1 MKYTIYKTTNLI
13 NNKIYIGKHQT
24 LNPND
29 DYLGSG
35 KALIKAIQKYGRDNF
50 QKEILFEFNTEAE
63 MNAKEIE
70 LVTEEFCNRKD
81 TYNIAL
87 GGDGGWHLS
96 NQERWSE
103 IAALGGASVWKMF
116 SEKRKAD
123 PIEHAKWRMNIS
135 KSLVGK
141 PGNNKAATIAAA
153 SDKSNNKRKS
163 TFKKINHQKGSKNS
177 VYGKIWI
184 TDGLNSKMICPK
196 EHIPIGWYKGR
207 KMKV

>member
-1 MKYTIYKTTNLI
+1 
-13 NNKIYIGKHQT
+13 
-24 LNPND
+24 
-29 DYLGSG
+29 
-35 KALIKAIQKYGRDNF
+35 
-50 QKEILFEFNTEAE
+50 
-63 MNAKEIE
+63 
-70 LVTEEFCNRKD
+70 
-81 TYNIAL
+81 
-87 GGDGGWHLS
+87 
-96 NQERWSE
+96 
-103 IAALGGASVWKMF
+103 
-116 SEKRKAD
+116 
-123 PIEHAKWRMNIS
+123 MNIS

-184 TDGLNSKMICPK
+184 TDGLNNKMICPK